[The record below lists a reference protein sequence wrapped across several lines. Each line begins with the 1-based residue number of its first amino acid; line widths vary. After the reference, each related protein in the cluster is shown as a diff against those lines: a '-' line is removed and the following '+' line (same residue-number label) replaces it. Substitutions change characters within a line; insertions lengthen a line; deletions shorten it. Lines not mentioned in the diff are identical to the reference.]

1 MSDTYFDSV
10 EANVD
15 GTKQS
20 VPVRDS
26 AAVHTDEIASE
37 FESLAQSQNIG
48 ALDTTSKNL
57 VGGIN
62 ELKKYFSDDANIGE
76 VGTWTPTLSAGLT
89 VTSGTGT
96 YYKIGRFVF
105 CNVIIWINSS
115 QATDDDLYITLPF
128 NSANTRTYGT
138 VGYINPF
145 EDFDNLCVGIMNT
158 DNKAY
163 LIYAPGDDITNT
175 NYIKGNQITT
185 AIQFTICYIVQPGKV
200 DNMAIR
206 DRP

>member
-37 FESLAQSQNIG
+37 FESLAQSQNID

-62 ELKKYFSDDANIGE
+62 ELNSKMQKYVAAISQNVATISVDVNPLGYSNYARFFVLTCSRWNNSDIYTAIGVYRYSTVETQNAARIIASDVSGLSVSVENNGALTANWTNSSSYVQIVAFDLFSD
-76 VGTWTPTLSAGLT
+76 
-89 VTSGTGT
+89 
-96 YYKIGRFVF
+96 
-105 CNVIIWINSS
+105 
-115 QATDDDLYITLPF
+115 
-128 NSANTRTYGT
+128 
-138 VGYINPF
+138 
-145 EDFDNLCVGIMNT
+145 
-158 DNKAY
+158 
-163 LIYAPGDDITNT
+163 
-175 NYIKGNQITT
+175 
-185 AIQFTICYIVQPGKV
+185 IQE
-200 DNMAIR
+200 
-206 DRP
+206 